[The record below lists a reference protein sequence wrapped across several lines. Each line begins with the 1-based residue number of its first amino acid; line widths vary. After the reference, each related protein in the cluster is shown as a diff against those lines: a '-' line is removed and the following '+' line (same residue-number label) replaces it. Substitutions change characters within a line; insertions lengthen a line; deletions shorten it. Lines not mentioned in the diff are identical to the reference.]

1 MKKTNFLYASAFMVA
16 CSFGVLSCAYEDNP
30 APQVEPQPEPE
41 PQPVLVEEVTTYDFA
56 AIPDGTKLGN
66 LGGSAANGQSF
77 YGWEKADK
85 TDSKRQDYKGYKL
98 VEGVNLPEVCHVWV
112 RSDRFD
118 QDNSFK
124 NGGLNIRNDREMAI
138 DGLSA
143 GSIVQITY
151 DPGVKEVSVEITP
164 SLNEVPF
171 YNCEGTYGADAK
183 KENTAGFAWVIGES
197 TDMPYGDGNVIN
209 FADLS
214 AYTKLIV
221 TTTEGTPR
229 FLFNRDEKEGQWNEN
244 EADSHLID
252 NTKGGWSAK
261 YFTSEEKDGVTTWT
275 VDLALLVQDKGFA
288 HLHAIKG
295 GNWQNCTVTSMTL
308 VGTKKE
314 TEPLDNKL
322 LWAIGDG
329 SSTEGLGVRATAE
342 LEGID
347 EAVITGQTEIASGV
361 NIKVKSVTPADNGS
375 GYIVVKVKKGMIIKK
390 IVITNFVEKTDDVD
404 FPKGDFIV
412 DQKFTSL
419 NEIGTTPFAIIN
431 VEEMKALYGPNNQN
445 LNYGD
450 ITEALNKSNANIG
463 FKLEAL
469 EGGNYL
475 LRAIT
480 PAGEEYGIWGSP
492 GYLNTQPA
500 NQTCCF
506 ILGLNNQNGQDFENG
521 AVWEIQY
528 VDGKGFSLKNI
539 GTGLYLKDNTPAKY
553 EEPTYFGFYSYKEN
567 TEAQ

>member
-1 MKKTNFLYASAFMVA
+1 MKKTNFLYASAITMAFA
-16 CSFGVLSCAYEDNP
+16 FGMTSCEQSQDNP
-30 APQVEPQPEPE
+30 VPQPDPE
-41 PQPVLVEEVTTYDFA
+41 PVFIEETFIYDFEA
-56 AIPDGTKLGN
+56 AFNAGENPTNFNGN
-66 LGGSAANGQSF
+66 QNNGQGF

-85 TDSKRQDYKGYKL
+85 TDSKRNDYKGYEWA
-98 VEGVNLPEVCHVWV
+98 EGSVLPEVCHVWR
-112 RSDRFD
+112 RSDRI
-118 QDNSFK
+118 NGNIK
-124 NGGLNIRNDREMAI
+124 NGGLFCPNDREFAI
-138 DGLSA
+138 DGLLEGA
-143 GSIVQITY
+143 LVQITY

-197 TDMPYGDGNVIN
+197 TGMPYGDGNVIN

-229 FLFNRDEKEGQWNEN
+229 FLFNRDVQDGQWNEN

-329 SSTEGLGVRATAE
+329 TSTEGLGVRATAE
-342 LEGID
+342 ID
-347 EAVITGQTEIASGV
+347 GVEAVPGQTEIASEA
-361 NIKVKSVTPADNGS
+361 NIRVKTITPADNGT

-390 IVITNFVEKTDDVD
+390 IVITNYIE
-404 FPKGDFIV
+404 
-412 DQKFTSL
+412 QKD
-419 NEIGTTPFAIIN
+419 
-431 VEEMKALYGPNNQN
+431 EE
-445 LNYGD
+445 
-450 ITEALNKSNANIG
+450 
-463 FKLEAL
+463 
-469 EGGNYL
+469 
-475 LRAIT
+475 
-480 PAGEEYGIWGSP
+480 
-492 GYLNTQPA
+492 
-500 NQTCCF
+500 
-506 ILGLNNQNGQDFENG
+506 
-521 AVWEIQY
+521 
-528 VDGKGFSLKNI
+528 
-539 GTGLYLKDNTPAKY
+539 
-553 EEPTYFGFYSYKEN
+553 
-567 TEAQ
+567 